1 MFNTSL
7 VELNSGFISQIFYM
21 ENKTVIGFIGAGNM
35 AYALIKGLIGD
46 GLDEKNINVS
56 DPNIELLEKRK
67 SELSV
72 STYSDN
78 LSLLMNSDVV
88 VFAVKPQVLSVV
100 CQELKNKVSTNQLF
114 VSIVA
119 GIQSKDINR
128 WLGGNFSLVRTMPN
142 TPALFQSG
150 VTGLYANELVTK
162 DQKNLVNMLL
172 SAVGE
177 CFWVKEENLLD
188 AITAISGSGPAY
200 FFLLMQSMKQAAMA
214 LGLDEKTADSL
225 SIQTS
230 YGASIMAINSGKDSK
245 TLRAEVTSP
254 NGTTQAAIETFQDQ
268 NFEGI
273 VASATRAA
281 YDRARELSKELGD
294 ID

>member
-1 MFNTSL
+1 
-7 VELNSGFISQIFYM
+7 M

-35 AYALIKGLIGD
+35 AYALIKGLLSD
-46 GLDEKNINVS
+46 GFEAKNINVS
-56 DPNIELLEKRK
+56 DANPELLEKRS
-67 SELSV
+67 SELGV
-72 STYSDN
+72 TAQPDN
-78 LSLLMNSDVV
+78 VSLLNNSDIV

-100 CQELKNKVSTNQLF
+100 CHELKNKASTNQLF

-119 GIQSKDINR
+119 GIKSKDINR
-128 WLGGNFSLVRTMPN
+128 WLGGDFALVRTMPN

-150 VTGLYANELVTK
+150 VTGLYANELVN
-162 DQKNLVNMLL
+162 DLQKKSVNLLL

-177 CFWVKEENLLD
+177 CFWVNKENLLD

-200 FFLLMQSMKQAAMA
+200 FFLMMQSMKQAAMA
-214 LGLDEKTADSL
+214 LGLDEDTADAL
-225 SIQTS
+225 SIKTS
-230 YGASIMAINSGKDSK
+230 LGASIMATNSGKDSR

-254 NGTTQAAIETFQDQ
+254 NGTTQSAIETFQDQ

-273 VASATRAA
+273 VAAATRAA
-281 YDRARELSKELGD
+281 YDRARELSQELGN

>member
-1 MFNTSL
+1 
-7 VELNSGFISQIFYM
+7 M

-35 AYALIKGLIGD
+35 AYALIKGLLSD
-46 GLDEKNINVS
+46 GFEAKNINVS
-56 DPNIELLEKRK
+56 DANPELLEKRS
-67 SELSV
+67 SELGV
-72 STYSDN
+72 TAQPDN
-78 LSLLMNSDVV
+78 VSLLNNSDIV

-100 CQELKNKVSTNQLF
+100 CHELKNKASTDQLF

-119 GIQSKDINR
+119 GIKSKDINR
-128 WLGGNFSLVRTMPN
+128 WLGGDFALVRTMPN

-150 VTGLYANELVTK
+150 VTGLYANELVN
-162 DQKNLVNMLL
+162 DLQKKSVNLLL

-177 CFWVKEENLLD
+177 CFWVNEENLLD

-200 FFLLMQSMKQAAMA
+200 FFLMMQSMKQAAMA
-214 LGLDEKTADSL
+214 LGLDEETADAL
-225 SIQTS
+225 SIKTS
-230 YGASIMAINSGKDSK
+230 LGASIMATNSGKDSR

-254 NGTTQAAIETFQDQ
+254 NGTTQSAIETFQDQ

-273 VASATRAA
+273 VAAATRAA
-281 YDRARELSKELGD
+281 YDRARELSQELSN

>member
-1 MFNTSL
+1 
-7 VELNSGFISQIFYM
+7 M

-35 AYALIKGLIGD
+35 AYALIKGLLSD
-46 GLDEKNINVS
+46 GFEAKNINVS
-56 DPNIELLEKRK
+56 DANLELLEKRS
-67 SELSV
+67 SELGV
-72 STYSDN
+72 TAQPDN
-78 LSLLMNSDVV
+78 VSLLNNSDIV

-100 CQELKNKVSTNQLF
+100 CHELKNKALTDQLF

-119 GIQSKDINR
+119 GIKSKDINR
-128 WLGGNFSLVRTMPN
+128 WLGGDFALVRTMPN

-150 VTGLYANELVTK
+150 VTGLYANELVN
-162 DQKNLVNMLL
+162 DLQKKSVNLLL

-177 CFWVKEENLLD
+177 CFWVNEENLLD

-200 FFLLMQSMKQAAMA
+200 FFLMMQSMKQAAMA
-214 LGLDEKTADSL
+214 LGLDEDTADAL
-225 SIQTS
+225 SIKTS
-230 YGASIMAINSGKDSK
+230 LGASIMATNSGKDSR

-254 NGTTQAAIETFQDQ
+254 NGTTQSAIETFQDQ

-273 VASATRAA
+273 VAAATRAA
-281 YDRARELSKELGD
+281 YDRARELSQELGN